1 MHLNVGQKV
10 AYPNQ
15 GVCLVEEIKKR
26 LIGDHALSGYCLR
39 VLGDNSVIFVPMD
52 NAESVGI
59 RPLISR
65 SECRRLIDALSA
77 DFEPADHDWKLRAK
91 EFAEKLHS
99 GNVFEAADVLKKLT
113 YLSCHKKL
121 SFREQTMLQKAK
133 YLVVSEITNADKR
146 QFAWLESELCKLVET
161 ACLKHQKMDILALSA
176 TIH

>member
-1 MHLNVGQKV
+1 MQLSIGQKV

-15 GVCLVEEIKKR
+15 GVCLVEEIMKR
-26 LIGDHALSGYCLR
+26 FVGDDTLSGYCLR
-39 VLGDNSVIFVPMD
+39 VLCDNSTIFVPMA

-65 SECRRLIDALSA
+65 NECKRLIDALSA

-91 EFAEKLHS
+91 EFGEKLHS

-113 YLSCHKKL
+113 YLSFHKKL

-146 QFAWLESELCKLVET
+146 QFGWLEGEICTLVET
-161 ACLKHQKMDILALSA
+161 ACLKHQKMEIRAFSA
-176 TIH
+176 TVH

>member
-1 MHLNVGQKV
+1 MHLSIGQKV

-26 LIGDHALSGYCLR
+26 LVGENALSGYSLR
-39 VLGDNSVIFVPMD
+39 VLGDNSLIFVPMA
-52 NAESVGI
+52 NAENVGI

-77 DFEPADHDWKLRAK
+77 DFEPADHDWKLRSK

-113 YLSCHKKL
+113 YLSFQKKL

-146 QFAWLESELCKLVET
+146 QFGWLEGEICTLVEA
-161 ACLKHQKMDILALSA
+161 ACLKHRKLEMLTFSA